1 VLLLLLLSSKR
12 KTIISM
18 EWELSKE
25 NVQPLRKGRK
35 VEVLNEALKCKEA
48 GAVAVNNLEN
58 QRRFVALLRAFFLRN
73 QLSLQLVPHI
83 GAIVMANTVALD
95 GILR

>member
-1 VLLLLLLSSKR
+1 
-12 KTIISM
+12 M

-58 QRRFVALLRAFFLRN
+58 QRRFVPLLRAFYLNISCHF
-73 QLSLQLVPHI
+73 SCHVPHI